1 MTIDLFGA
9 VDRLRRG
16 ELVAIPTETVYG
28 LAADARSSAAVR
40 KIFALKGRPTTNPL
54 IVHVA
59 SIEQARR
66 YVRDWPNA
74 AQQLAE
80 RYWPGPLTLVLPKTD
95 AIAAEVS
102 AGRET
107 VAIRVPAHPI
117 ALDLLRRFDGPV
129 AAPSANRSTHVSPT
143 RAAHV
148 VDEFGDAV
156 PVLEGGACEV
166 GIESTVLDLTTSTPR
181 VLRPGQ
187 ITTTMLEAT
196 LGRIDAGEIVTDTH
210 IAAASPGQHAIHYAP
225 RTPAFRFEAHER
237 DQLDL
242 ADAAVMDLALDPESY
257 ARHFYARLR
266 MLDTQQ
272 LRAIYIELP
281 PDMPAWS
288 AVRDRIRRATQ
299 PITER

>member
-1 MTIDLFGA
+1 MTIDLPSA
-9 VDRLRRG
+9 VDRLRRR

-28 LAADARSSAAVR
+28 LAADARSSDAVR
-40 KIFALKGRPTTNPL
+40 KIFALKGRPATNPL

-66 YVRDWPNA
+66 CVRDWPGI
-74 AQQLAE
+74 AQRLAE
-80 RYWPGPLTLVLPKTD
+80 QYWPGPLTLVLPKTG
-95 AIAAEVS
+95 AIVPEVS
-102 AGRET
+102 AGRDT

-117 ALDLLRRFDGPV
+117 ALELLRRFEGPV

-143 RAAHV
+143 RASHV
-148 VDEFGDAV
+148 IDEFGDVV
-156 PVLEGGACEV
+156 PVLDGGACDV
-166 GIESTVLDLTTSTPR
+166 GIESTVLDLTTATPR

-187 ITTTMLEAT
+187 VTTTMLEAIV
-196 LGRIDAGEIVTDTH
+196 GRVDAGELVTDTH

-242 ADAAVMDLALDPESY
+242 TDAAVMDLALDPGSY

-266 MLDTQQ
+266 LLDAQQ

-281 PDMPAWS
+281 PDVPVWS
-288 AVRDRIRRATQ
+288 AVRDRIRRATR
-299 PITER
+299 PITEC